1 MRRLVEGKDPLVEG
15 EDTVEGENRRERIP
29 FVHDRLF
36 EAAKSYE
43 QWLSTGSIAL
53 MKERLKIEG
62 LPLEMPVRPFCRFR
76 YL

>member
-1 MRRLVEGKDPLVEG
+1 MQCSACRANLLDP
-15 EDTVEGENRRERIP
+15 TVLSALRGVRERIP
-29 FVHDRLF
+29 FLHDRLF